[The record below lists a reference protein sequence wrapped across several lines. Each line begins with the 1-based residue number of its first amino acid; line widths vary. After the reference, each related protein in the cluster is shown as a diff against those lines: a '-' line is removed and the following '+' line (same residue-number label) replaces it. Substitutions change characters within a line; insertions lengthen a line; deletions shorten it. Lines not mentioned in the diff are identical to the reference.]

1 MSLTS
6 AVQVCL
12 SCASVLK
19 LLRSCIDLSWV
30 MLLYLFLNVLCFFSI
45 IMSLCNEMK
54 AHLELSY
61 YKSLFHSRKC
71 LRY

>member
-6 AVQVCL
+6 AAQVCL

-19 LLRSCIDLSWV
+19 HLRSCIDLSWV

-45 IMSLCNEMK
+45 IMSLCNETGNVITGLPRNFFAFDFSK
-54 AHLELSY
+54 
-61 YKSLFHSRKC
+61 
-71 LRY
+71 

>member
-19 LLRSCIDLSWV
+19 LLRSCINLSWV
-30 MLLYLFLNVLCFFSI
+30 MLLYLFLNVLCFFGI
-45 IMSLCNEMK
+45 IMSLCNETGNVITGLPRNFFAFDFSK
-54 AHLELSY
+54 
-61 YKSLFHSRKC
+61 
-71 LRY
+71 